1 MVIRCMEKL
10 LTEEQY
16 EDLYNSIK
24 DEIKNVEDNIHS
36 ISIDKVLNI
45 MGFPVNNEQENEYNN
60 DERYLENFRSS
71 KSFRKSLEILMIL
84 SFFVFQQ

>member
-10 LTEEQY
+10 LTKEQY
-16 EDLYNSIK
+16 EDLYNSITE
-24 DEIKNVEDNIHS
+24 EIDNLSEKLKSIKIDNVL
-36 ISIDKVLNI
+36 KI
-45 MGFPVNNEQENEYNN
+45 MGFPLNNNLENEYNN

-84 SFFVFQQ
+84 SFFVIF